1 MQFHDGRKL
10 PPGWVK
16 CLSTKY
22 GREYFFDTQTGESA
36 WFAPAA
42 AQTLATTTPQHQHQ
56 HQQLHQEVQV
66 DEGKEPFS
74 PPTKRSR
81 HHESS
86 QPPPP
91 PPLPQEGTNIKKVI
105 AVIVPYRDLDPKQRR
120 SAHLARFVP
129 YMEDFLTKAVGGAVS
144 RAAAGAAA
152 GAGESAEE
160 FRVYVVEQSA
170 DGRKF
175 NRGKLLN
182 IGFDLARRDGCGA
195 FLFHDV
201 DLLPSD
207 ELGR

>member
-10 PPGWVK
+10 PQGWVK
-16 CLSTKY
+16 CLSKKY
-22 GREYFFDTQTGESA
+22 GRDYFFDTQTGESA
-36 WFAPAA
+36 WFAPADNNSRGGDSSA
-42 AQTLATTTPQHQHQ
+42 SATPQ
-56 HQQLHQEVQV
+56 QQQQQRPHQEAQGGY
-66 DEGKEPFS
+66 GKEYS
-74 PPTKRSR
+74 LPPTKRSR
-81 HHESS
+81 QHA
-86 QPPPP
+86 PPQSPP
-91 PPLPQEGTNIKKVI
+91 RREGVNEKKV

-129 YMEDFLTKAVGGAVS
+129 YMEDFLKKAVGGAAA
-144 RAAAGAAA
+144 RAADGTVAGSAAIV
-152 GAGESAEE
+152 EE

-170 DGRKF
+170 DSRKF

-182 IGFDLARRDGCGA
+182 IGFDLARREGCGA